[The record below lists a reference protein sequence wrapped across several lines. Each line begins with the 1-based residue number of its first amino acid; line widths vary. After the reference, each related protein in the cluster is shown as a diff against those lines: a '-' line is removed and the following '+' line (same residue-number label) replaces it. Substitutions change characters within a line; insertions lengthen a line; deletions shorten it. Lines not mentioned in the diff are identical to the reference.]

1 MKKITISIPVGRPVV
16 AILLAGFILFAC
28 GGDKTPWLWKIE
40 GKSVSLKQLD
50 EAYSGFGVLM
60 KEQLQ
65 QRMGRFV
72 PEEEFKQLL
81 DDPDRSGNPQLAE
94 MFKSFG
100 RDLFAEQYKD
110 MLILNMEAQKDGYSK
125 RADVKAKLDFLQKY
139 FLANMYLFDLLKL
152 QDIKISDAEAYAAW
166 EKAKKEDARLRTIPV
181 DQGLEMIKGRMVMA
195 GAMEKQRTLM
205 KNATQKYRIETNK
218 DFDIADYVKNQREAA
233 RKKREE
239 AANQGGAAPA
249 PAPAPGA
256 VPAPGK

>member
-1 MKKITISIPVGRPVV
+1 MKKIRVSL
-16 AILLAGFILFAC
+16 ILLACVFVAYAC
-28 GGDKTPWLWKIE
+28 AGDKTPWLWKIE
-40 GKSVSLKQLD
+40 GRSVSLKQLD

-81 DDPDRSGNPQLAE
+81 EDPDRSGNPQLAE

-100 RDLFAEQYKD
+100 KDLFAEQYKD
-110 MLILNMEAQKDGYSK
+110 MLILNSEAQRDGYAK
-125 RADVKAKLDFLQKY
+125 RPEVKAKLDFLQKY
-139 FLANMYLFDLLKL
+139 FLANMYLFDQLKL
-152 QDIKISDAEAYAAW
+152 QEIKIGDAEAYAAW

-195 GAMEKQRTLM
+195 GAMEKQRTMM
-205 KNATQKYRIETNK
+205 KNATQKYRIENNK
-218 DFDIADYVKNQREAA
+218 DFDITDYVKNQREAA

-239 AANQGGAAPA
+239 QAAPSN
-249 PAPAPGA
+249 PGSAPAPGA
-256 VPAPGK
+256 APALPK

>member
-1 MKKITISIPVGRPVV
+1 MKKITISIPISRPIV
-16 AILLAGFILFAC
+16 ALLMAAFIAFSC

-81 DDPDRSGNPQLAE
+81 EDPDRSGNPQLAE

-110 MLILNMEAQKDGYSK
+110 MLILNMEAQKDGYAK
-125 RADVKAKLDFLQKY
+125 RHEVKVKLDFLQKY
-139 FLANMYLFDLLKL
+139 FLANMYLFDMLKL
-152 QDIKISDAEAYAAW
+152 QEIKISDAEAYTAW

-195 GAMEKQRTLM
+195 GAMDKQRTLM
-205 KNATQKYRIETNK
+205 KNATQKYRIEANK
-218 DFDIADYVKNQREAA
+218 DFDIVDYVKNQREAA

-239 AANQGGAAPA
+239 AAAQGT
-249 PAPAPGA
+249 PAPGA
-256 VPAPGK
+256 TPAPGK